1 MNNNKIEKESE
12 PGEFTNHEE
21 EVRVSAPGRAAVG
34 HGVRAA
40 PAAAAVT
47 SKRCQAKICHVETAA
62 SESLKRHC
70 RILFFFLKNLIKAA
84 GLSFPPTYS
93 APVIYFYS

>member
-21 EVRVSAPGRAAVG
+21 EVRVSAPGRAAAG

-47 SKRCQAKICHVETAA
+47 SKNVRLKFVTLRPQAA
-62 SESLKRHC
+62 SR
-70 RILFFFLKNLIKAA
+70 
-84 GLSFPPTYS
+84 
-93 APVIYFYS
+93 